1 MRRDSRASSRSSPKR
16 ATTKKKTC
24 CRTAMSLDDYLK
36 WRRALVAAPLDAHL
50 PAPDTPPAVIH
61 EAMRYAVLGGGK
73 RLRPILA
80 IAAAEACG
88 GDAKA
93 LMKPFA
99 ALELIHTYSLVHDD
113 LPALDN
119 DDLRRGRKT
128 THVVFGEAMG
138 ILTGD
143 ALLTEAFS
151 WLAAPI
157 SGIDAAGQVRAI
169 AEIARAVDSTGM
181 IGGQVADIEA
191 ERGRLARSDRASRS
205 VAEEVAGQD
214 ARRLRAGDPRSTL
227 EFIHRNKT
235 GKLLTAS
242 VLLGGLLAGASDDQ
256 LAAMKR
262 YGEATGLAFQ
272 IVDDLLDI
280 EESAATL
287 GKTAGKDVEQ
297 GKLTYPA
304 LLGVEAAR
312 AEAAR
317 LLQVAVDNADMIG
330 DPTVNYLAAI
340 ARYICE
346 RRS

>member
-1 MRRDSRASSRSSPKR
+1 VTLAE
-16 ATTKKKTC
+16 
-24 CRTAMSLDDYLK
+24 YLAE
-36 WRRALVAAPLDAHL
+36 RRAQIDRTLDAQL
-50 PAPDTPPAVIH
+50 PPAATPPAVIH

-73 RLRPILA
+73 RVRPILA

-88 GDAKA
+88 ADPVPLLGH
-93 LMKPFA
+93 FA

-119 DDLRRGRKT
+119 DDYRRGRKT

-143 ALLTEAFS
+143 ALLTEAFA
-151 WLAAPI
+151 WLARPLPPV
-157 SGIDAAGQVRAI
+157 DAGRQLRALGVV
-169 AEIARAVDSTGM
+169 AEAVDSRGM
-181 IGGQVADIEA
+181 IGGQVADIE
-191 ERGRLARSDRASRS
+191 SSASVILSRKDGEGS
-205 VAEEVAGQD
+205 QNAAILPSGD
-214 ARRLRAGDPRSTL
+214 PSPSSRLRMTL

-242 VLLGGLLAGASDDQ
+242 VLLGGLLGNASDAQ
-256 LAAMKR
+256 LAALEN
-262 YGEATGLAFQ
+262 YGTATGLAFQ
-272 IVDDLLDI
+272 IVDDLLDL
-280 EESAATL
+280 EATSAEL
-287 GKTAGKDVEQ
+287 GKTAGKDVAQ

-304 LLGVEAAR
+304 LLGVDAAR

-317 LLQVAVDNADMIG
+317 LLGVAIENADKITG
-330 DPTVNYLAAI
+330 PTANYLAPM